1 MATAVPDTVAL
12 QQTMRMLPE
21 YQERLAKDLIANIY
35 YTDPD
40 TGVVSGIASV
50 DPLRGMQLYQT
61 ADGGRTTDPA
71 QAARDADG
79 NLIKLYRSSAEG
91 GGFTTD
97 MSQALTD
104 QYGTP
109 IGAVMGGVPEAD
121 IMQFTD
127 AQKAAINLLAQPR
140 IDPQT
145 GESLGPQGIGLY
157 EPLFRCAGYV

>member
-21 YQERLAKDLIANIY
+21 YQERLAKDLIANVY

-91 GGFTTD
+91 GGFTT
-97 MSQALTD
+97 
-104 QYGTP
+104 
-109 IGAVMGGVPEAD
+109 
-121 IMQFTD
+121 
-127 AQKAAINLLAQPR
+127 
-140 IDPQT
+140 
-145 GESLGPQGIGLY
+145 
-157 EPLFRCAGYV
+157 